1 MESNLLEEWSGDM
14 RDEKIEENIDE
25 HRKDF
30 DGVGTAASIKLSRRD
45 FVKAASAG
53 ALYLALPNL
62 AKIPIDI
69 GESGIPKSDFPDSN
83 PLVVVVKNNELVG
96 FRGLEEFTVKDDG
109 MVEGLSSRHID
120 EPDSKYSEDDP
131 VVILV
136 TDDKSIK
143 FRGLG
148 EFALQDNDLGR
159 RLSSKFRSN
168 VGA

>member
-1 MESNLLEEWSGDM
+1 M
-14 RDEKIEENIDE
+14 RDKKVEKNIDCHCKE
-25 HRKDF
+25 CSD
-30 DGVGTAASIKLSRRD
+30 VGATASIKLSRRD

-69 GESGIPKSDFPDSN
+69 GESGNPKSDFMNSD

-96 FRGLEEFTVKDDG
+96 FRGLEEFTVKDNG
-109 MVEGLSSRHID
+109 LVEGLSSRYID

-136 TDDKSIK
+136 KDDKSIK

-148 EFALQDNDLGR
+148 EFVLGDNDLGR
-159 RLSSKFRSN
+159 RLSSKFKSK
-168 VGA
+168 VGG